1 MFHDLYMACPSWYS
15 FFFTM
20 TGYSGSLVN
29 IDNSMKSPFLASY
42 IHRHHQG
49 QKHAIRKVMQKMLV
63 RDLFFLAI
71 LSFFISV
78 TFMLTFTIAQQS
90 ETMWV
95 RLLTVAALPAP
106 SLALFIGTVALIV
119 TNSRQWGI
127 AVAILGYILA
137 MLVALPTQKI
147 ILSLWRRIRK

>member
-1 MFHDLYMACPSWYS
+1 M
-15 FFFTM
+15 
-20 TGYSGSLVN
+20 SL
-29 IDNSMKSPFLASY
+29 
-42 IHRHHQG
+42 
-49 QKHAIRKVMQKMLV
+49 

-71 LSFFISV
+71 LSFLISV
-78 TFMLTFTIAQQS
+78 TFMLIFTIAQQS

-106 SLALFIGTVALIV
+106 SLALFLGTVALIV

-127 AVAILGYILA
+127 DVAILGYILA

>member
-1 MFHDLYMACPSWYS
+1 MVLILFRHDWLLC
-15 FFFTM
+15 
-20 TGYSGSLVN
+20 SLVH
-29 IDNSMKSPFLASY
+29 IDNSMKRPLWPHTSIPSGAEAL
-42 IHRHHQG
+42 HQ
-49 QKHAIRKVMQKMLV
+49 KSDAKMSL

-78 TFMLTFTIAQQS
+78 TFMLIFTIAQQS

-106 SLALFIGTVALIV
+106 SLALFLGTVAFIV

-127 AVAILGYILA
+127 NVAILGYILA

>member
-1 MFHDLYMACPSWYS
+1 
-15 FFFTM
+15 
-20 TGYSGSLVN
+20 
-29 IDNSMKSPFLASY
+29 
-42 IHRHHQG
+42 
-49 QKHAIRKVMQKMLV
+49 MLL

-71 LSFFISV
+71 LSFLVSV
-78 TFMLTFTIAQQS
+78 TFMLIFTIAQQS
-90 ETMWV
+90 ETIWV

-106 SLALFIGTVALIV
+106 SLALFFGTIALIV

-127 AVAILGYILA
+127 DVAILGYILA